1 MRILYFTFG
10 PTLQYNRSTNS
21 CRDVAAKNTRTLF
34 HPLLRLLSASG
45 CLDRLTVH
53 PHDAERQESNNGS

>member
-21 CRDVAAKNTRTLF
+21 YRDVAAKKYSYIV
-34 HPLLRLLSASG
+34 PSSIAS
-45 CLDRLTVH
+45 
-53 PHDAERQESNNGS
+53 S